1 MRFKLPVIFA
11 VIGLGLPLAP
21 ATAHADEPYCRE
33 YTKNVK
39 VGGKLQESYG
49 TACMKPDGSWEVQN
63 SEPAYTQPSRVVTA
77 PTIIREEMVTYV
89 PYYRPAY
96 RPNYTVITFGDRG
109 RDRYYGH
116 GHKHYHGCEH
126 GYKRPY
132 YSGNGYSHHYS
143 NGYSFNFEF

>member
-1 MRFKLPVIFA
+1 MRLKLPVIFA
-11 VIGLGLPLAP
+11 VIGLGLPLVS

-33 YTKNVK
+33 YTRNVK

-63 SEPAYTQPSRVVTA
+63 AEPVRTVTA
-77 PTIIREEMVTYV
+77 PTIIREEVVTYV

-109 RDRYYGH
+109 RDRYHGH
-116 GHKHYHGCEH
+116 GHSHGYGH

-132 YSGNGYSHHYS
+132 YYGNGYSHHYS
-143 NGYSFNFEF
+143 NGYSFNFSF